1 MQKFFSILARF
12 IAFLFALLFIVGML
26 LAILAF
32 DVGRVVF
39 NPPLVKRVLS
49 EIVTESDLIPA
60 ALAWFS
66 ESRAAHRYDS
76 GQAEAWVGEPD
87 VAQLIMFMGVDD
99 WRRIRWEVLPD
110 EILVEWVSVTVDG
123 VYDWIDSD
131 DRVPEIVWNLQ
142 PLIRL
147 IDSQHGVTSITI
159 AYEALPPCSE
169 GQITNF
175 KNRLA
180 AAPAGTEVLYNL
192 CQFPDPWY
200 EDQFGDYIESLEDLA
215 ANVPATFAL
224 TGELARTT
232 DTEGVGP
239 ETLKTQLRLIRKWM
253 KLAPL
258 LLIIPLVFILI
269 LAVRSLNGLGLWWGI
284 PLTLGSLLTLL
295 LALVYRLIV
304 IAVLSV
310 GPLSET
316 PPLIR
321 EEAIAGILRLAG
333 EVFRPMLWQS
343 LVILILGLALILA
356 GSLAKTG
363 NDKAETEPLDI
374 VA

>member
-12 IAFLFALLFIVGML
+12 IAFLCAMLFIVGML

-32 DVGRVVF
+32 NVGRVVF
-39 NPPLVKRVLS
+39 KPPLVKGVLT

-66 ESRAAHRYDS
+66 ESRAARRYDS
-76 GQAEAWVGEPD
+76 GQAEAWVGEPN
-87 VAQLIMFMGVDD
+87 VAQLIMFMDVDD
-99 WRRIRWEVLPD
+99 WRAIRWEVLPD

-123 VYDWIDSD
+123 VYAWIDSD
-131 DRVPEIVWNLQ
+131 DRVPDIVWNLR

-147 IDSQHGVTSITI
+147 IDSEHGLTSITI
-159 AYEALPPCSE
+159 AYKALPPCNE
-169 GQITNF
+169 EQITDF

-200 EDQFGDYIESLEDLA
+200 EDQFSDYTESLEDLV
-215 ANVPATFAL
+215 ANVPTTFAL

-232 DTEGVGP
+232 DTEGVGT
-239 ETLKTQLRLIRKWM
+239 ETIKAQLRMIRNWM
-253 KLAPL
+253 HIAPL

-269 LAVRSLNGLGLWWGI
+269 FAVRSLNGLGLWWGI
-284 PLTLGSLLTLL
+284 PLTLGSLLTFL
-295 LALVYRLIV
+295 LAFVYRPLT
-304 IAVLSV
+304 IAVLSA

-321 EEAIAGILRLAG
+321 AEAIAGILRLAI
-333 EVFRPMLWQS
+333 EVFKPILWQS
-343 LVILILGLALILA
+343 LVVLILGLALILA
-356 GSLAKTG
+356 GSLVIPE
-363 NDKAETEPLDI
+363 NDEAET
-374 VA
+374 

>member
-1 MQKFFSILARF
+1 MKKFFSILARL
-12 IAFLFALLFIVGML
+12 IAFLFASLFIVGML

-39 NPPLVKRVLS
+39 NPPLVKSVLS

-66 ESRAAHRYDS
+66 ESRADQRYAS

-87 VAQLIMFMGVDD
+87 VTQLIMFMDVDD

-131 DRVPEIVWNLQ
+131 DRVPDIVWNLQ

-159 AYEALPPCSE
+159 AYGAMPPCNE
-169 GQITNF
+169 AQITDF

-200 EDQFGDYIESLEDLA
+200 EDQFSDYIESLEDLV
-215 ANVPATFAL
+215 ANVPTTFAL
-224 TGELARTT
+224 TGELARAT

-239 ETLKTQLRLIRKWM
+239 EAIKTQLVLIRKWM
-253 KLAPL
+253 NLAPL

-269 LAVRSLNGLGLWWGI
+269 LAVRSLNGLGRWWGI

-295 LALVYRLIV
+295 LAFVYRPLTV
-304 IAVLSV
+304 AVLSA

-321 EEAIAGILRLAG
+321 EESIVGILRLAV
-333 EVFRPMLWQS
+333 EVFKPMLWQS
-343 LVILILGLALILA
+343 LVVLILGLALILVGSLVKPENDEA
-356 GSLAKTG
+356 GSL
-363 NDKAETEPLDI
+363 EI
-374 VA
+374 VV